1 MNKPDWA
8 VSLQKIRQKNNL
20 TQKQFAESIGLSE
33 RAIIQYENGLRM
45 PTLLARFLLN
55 QLFKVP
61 LSNWN
66 YNKRELKQL
75 KILKEIMKGE
85 NK

>member
-1 MNKPDWA
+1 MNKPEWA
-8 VSLQKIRQKNNL
+8 VSLQKTRQKNNL
-20 TQKQFAESIGLSE
+20 TQKQFAESVGLSE
-33 RAIIQYENGLRM
+33 RTIIKYENGFGT
-45 PTLLARFLLN
+45 PTLLTKFLLN
-55 QLFKVP
+55 KLFKVP

-66 YNKRELKQL
+66 YNKRQLKQL